1 MNLSQRGYKA
11 FITVLVNGFLL
22 GSGGSPVPVYK
33 SALKVGE
40 TEVSADSPVG
50 VRGGNSHGLAC
61 GAKIPVKTGTERCL
75 VVGAAMK

>member
-40 TEVSADSPVG
+40 TEASADSPVG
-50 VRGGNSHGLAC
+50 VRGDGQEIAT
-61 GAKIPVKTGTERCL
+61 AWPVGQRSQ
-75 VVGAAMK
+75 